1 MRRRGG
7 GGKEERV
14 VLDRRPQDST
24 SWIPTLCFRRGKSG
38 NVYSKEESKRKRC
51 LDIAE
56 MVDEAEDK
64 GRRTR
69 GEGEEDEEDVS
80 SSSSASTLVLGLQTC
95 REQDESEKIL
105 YI

>member
-1 MRRRGG
+1 MDYDFVFSEG
-7 GGKEERV
+7 E
-14 VLDRRPQDST
+14 
-24 SWIPTLCFRRGKSG
+24 SG

-51 LDIAE
+51 SDITE

-80 SSSSASTLVLGLQTC
+80 SSSSASTLVLGL
-95 REQDESEKIL
+95 
-105 YI
+105 